1 VRKEWAGNPTKNIT
15 VELLADGIVIQ
26 KVKLSNDNNWSY
38 TFTDLPRYDDTD
50 GHEIVYTVEEE
61 PIKGY
66 TCSISGDM
74 KTGFVILNTE
84 TPPPPP
90 TGDDADLP
98 LYILMMILSGL
109 GMIGIISTKKKR
121 RRLE

>member
-1 VRKEWAGNPTKNIT
+1 MRKEWAGNPTKNIT

-26 KVKLSNDNNWSY
+26 KVKLSNDNNWNY

-66 TCSISGDM
+66 TYSISGDM

-90 TGDDADLP
+90 TGDADLP